1 MNYKSLVSDV
11 AWTSASV
18 AVVDMLGMEVND
30 TNILMRYGKIGGMLT
45 AVDELTNWIRYKN
58 GRIISNN
65 GVDIYVALDDT
76 FFNSSAYYALDKL
89 NVVSKVNE
97 LVGDLPFDDRI
108 NTAITGGV
116 VKVSLLEIRK
126 MLQQNRSFMNG
137 PLSYLTN
144 VSKIWGY

>member
-1 MNYKSLVSDV
+1 
-11 AWTSASV
+11 
-18 AVVDMLGMEVND
+18 
-30 TNILMRYGKIGGMLT
+30 MLT
-45 AVDELTNWIRYKN
+45 AVDELTTWIRTKN

-65 GVDIYVALDDT
+65 GIDLYCAVDDT

-97 LVGDLPFDDRI
+97 LVGDLPFDERI
-108 NTAITGGV
+108 NTALTGGV